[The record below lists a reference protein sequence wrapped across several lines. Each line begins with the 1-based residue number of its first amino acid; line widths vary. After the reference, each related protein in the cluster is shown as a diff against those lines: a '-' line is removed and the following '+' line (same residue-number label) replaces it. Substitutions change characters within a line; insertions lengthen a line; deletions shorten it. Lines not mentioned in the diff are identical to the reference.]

1 MSGSSS
7 SYTYFNDLTDKKE
20 RIEQEKLLMNKKI
33 KKWKKVWRW
42 WHYTKIY
49 TLFFMWFF
57 LPFSIVV
64 STFYFY
70 PLYTMSIPSVIMVL
84 LLLIILACNA
94 SPQGWKTIYK
104 WIGTLVQ
111 TMIGVCYVIYFML
124 FDQMSSYDMN
134 DPTERQMF

>member
-1 MSGSSS
+1 
-7 SYTYFNDLTDKKE
+7 
-20 RIEQEKLLMNKKI
+20 MNKKI

-70 PLYTMSIPSVIMVL
+70 PLFTMSIPSVIMVML
-84 LLLIILACNA
+84 LLVILACNA
-94 SPQGWKTIYK
+94 SP
-104 WIGTLVQ
+104 
-111 TMIGVCYVIYFML
+111 
-124 FDQMSSYDMN
+124 
-134 DPTERQMF
+134 

>member
-70 PLYTMSIPSVIMVL
+70 PLFTMSIPSVIMVL

-104 WIGTLVQ
+104 WIGTLV
-111 TMIGVCYVIYFML
+111 
-124 FDQMSSYDMN
+124 
-134 DPTERQMF
+134 